1 MILVI
6 ARVVLVEKSALRP
19 VSLKRRRPPVD
30 RDRQIV
36 FALTVRLAF
45 PTINVNVATPD
56 VRHPTIALVN
66 VNTWCSHTI

>member
-6 ARVVLVEKSALRP
+6 ARVMLVEKSALRP
-19 VSLKRRRPPVD
+19 ASLKRRRPPVD

-36 FALTVRLAF
+36 LALPVRLAF
-45 PTINVNVATPD
+45 PIININVATPH

-66 VNTWCSHTI
+66 INTRCPHIV